1 MISRRASCL
10 RLLWRQEGR
19 QLFEV
24 GRSFGR
30 AVPATGWERAA
41 SRAPREPDAR
51 GAAHETVWLP
61 PGVDAGSWTS
71 AVAGFAVPAVRSTH
85 GEGDAPLAH
94 SARCASALLRFF
106 FLLVGLPPQHHQRGV
121 GHQRERHIAVPGMPG
136 AHFILIESHLPFGLF
151 VALFDLEAPAGHTH
165 QLGKRRLGWTRSPKV
180 GLACS

>member
-1 MISRRASCL
+1 MKLSGYRLVLTPEAGPVQSPGLPFL
-10 RLLWRQEGR
+10 RFAQRMEKATHLWHTQR
-19 QLFEV
+19 
-24 GRSFGR
+24 
-30 AVPATGWERAA
+30 
-41 SRAPREPDAR
+41 D
-51 GAAHETVWLP
+51 
-61 PGVDAGSWTS
+61 
-71 AVAGFAVPAVRSTH
+71 
-85 GEGDAPLAH
+85 
-94 SARCASALLRFF
+94 ALLRFF

>member
-41 SRAPREPDAR
+41 SRAPREPDAG
-51 GAAHETVWLP
+51 GAAHETVWLR

-94 SARCASALLRFF
+94 SARCA
-106 FLLVGLPPQHHQRGV
+106 P
-121 GHQRERHIAVPGMPG
+121 
-136 AHFILIESHLPFGLF
+136 
-151 VALFDLEAPAGHTH
+151 ALFFPARVSTDAATTG
-165 QLGKRRLGWTRSPKV
+165 LNTRPQIASYPV
-180 GLACS
+180 F